1 MVNPPPPAIE
11 LSDLRKSYYQQP
23 VLFGLDLTV
32 APSQIVGY
40 IGPNGAGKTTTL
52 RILGGLDRKFDGE
65 ARVLGIDVKADP
77 LAVKRRIGY
86 LPESADLYEVLTP
99 GEFYQLVGSL
109 HGMDE
114 QRIVTR
120 AGRFED
126 YLELSYGKTQRMDTF
141 SKGMRQKVLLTSVL
155 LHDPDLIF
163 MDEPLNGLDANSVIR
178 VKDLLRQLTERGKT
192 VFYSSHIMDVV
203 ERISDRIILLNNGR
217 IAANGTF
224 EEINREA
231 HRGNLE
237 DLFASLT
244 NGGLRRDTPRLNFTD
259 DE

>member
-1 MVNPPPPAIE
+1 MPPAIE
-11 LSDLRKSYYQQP
+11 LRNLRKSYYQKP

-32 APSQIVGY
+32 EPGQIVGY

-52 RILGGLDRKFDGE
+52 RILGGLDRRFEGE
-65 ARVLGIDVKADP
+65 VRVLGIDVRKDP

-86 LPESADLYEVLTP
+86 LPESADLYDVLTP
-99 GEFYQLVGSL
+99 KEFYYLVGSL
-109 HGMDE
+109 HSLEEDVIHKRSGRLE
-114 QRIVTR
+114 EFLGLSYKGGQRI
-120 AGRFED
+120 
-126 YLELSYGKTQRMDTF
+126 DTF

-178 VKDLLRQLTERGKT
+178 VKELLKQLTEQGKT
-192 VFYSSHIMDVV
+192 IFYSSHIMDVV
-203 ERISDRIILLNNGR
+203 ERISNRIILLYDGR

-224 EEINREA
+224 EELNRQA

-244 NGGLRRDTPRLNFTD
+244 NGRGAAGVPRFKLAD

>member
-1 MVNPPPPAIE
+1 MPPAIE
-11 LSDLRKSYYQQP
+11 LRGLRKSYYQKP

-32 APSQIVGY
+32 EAGQIVGY

-52 RILGGLDRKFDGE
+52 RILSGLDRRFDGE
-65 ARVLGIDVKADP
+65 ARILGIDVRNDP

-99 GEFYQLVGSL
+99 AEFYHLVGSL
-109 HGMDE
+109 HGLPE
-114 QRIVTR
+114 ENIRTR
-120 AGRFED
+120 SRRLEEF
-126 YLELSYGKTQRMDTF
+126 LELSYTPTQRIDTF

-178 VKDLLRQLTERGKT
+178 VKELLRQLTERGKT
-192 VFYSSHIMDVV
+192 IFYSSHIMDVV
-203 ERISDRIILLNNGR
+203 ERISDRIILLNDGR

-224 EEINREA
+224 AELNQQARS
-231 HRGNLE
+231 GNLE

-244 NGGLRRDTPRLNFTD
+244 GGRGVSGVPRFNLAD

>member
-1 MVNPPPPAIE
+1 MPALE
-11 LSDLRKSYYQQP
+11 LRNVRKSYYQKS
-23 VLFGLDLTV
+23 VLHGLDLV
-32 APSQIVGY
+32 VEPGQIVGY

-52 RILGGLDRKFDGE
+52 RILGGLDTKFEGE
-65 ARVLGIDVKADP
+65 ARVLGIDVRADP

-86 LPESADLYEVLTP
+86 LPESADLYDVLTP
-99 GEFYQLVGSL
+99 GEFYHLVGSL
-109 HGMDE
+109 QGME
-114 QRIVTR
+114 EARIVRR
-120 AGRFED
+120 ARQ
-126 YLELSYGKTQRMDTF
+126 LEEFLQLSYKADQRLDTF
-141 SKGMRQKVLLTSVL
+141 SKGMRQKVLLASVL

-178 VKDLLRQLTERGKT
+178 VKELLKQLTERGKT

-203 ERISDRIILLNNGR
+203 ERISDRIVLLNNGR

-224 EEINREA
+224 EEINRQA
-231 HRGNLE
+231 HSGNLE

-244 NGGLRRDTPRLNFTD
+244 GGRTVRDIPRFDFSD

>member
-1 MVNPPPPAIE
+1 MPAIE
-11 LSDLRKSYYQQP
+11 LRNLRKSYYQKP
-23 VLFGLDLTV
+23 VLFGLDLV
-32 APSQIVGY
+32 VEPGQIVGY

-52 RILGGLDRKFDGE
+52 RILAGLDKRFDGE
-65 ARVLGIDVKADP
+65 VKVLGIDVKADP

-99 GEFYQLVGSL
+99 GEFYHLVGSL
-109 HGMDE
+109 HGMEE
-114 QRIVTR
+114 QKIVGR
-120 AGRFED
+120 AKRMEEF
-126 YLELSYGKTQRMDTF
+126 LELSYKKDQRIDTF
-141 SKGMRQKVLLTSVL
+141 SKGMRQKVLLTSTL

-178 VKDLLRQLTERGKT
+178 IKDLLRQLTERGKT

-203 ERISDRIILLNNGR
+203 ERISDRIILLDKGR

-224 EEINREA
+224 EELNRQA

-237 DLFASLT
+237 ELFATLT
-244 NGGLRRDTPRLNFTD
+244 GRPTDQVTPRFNFGD